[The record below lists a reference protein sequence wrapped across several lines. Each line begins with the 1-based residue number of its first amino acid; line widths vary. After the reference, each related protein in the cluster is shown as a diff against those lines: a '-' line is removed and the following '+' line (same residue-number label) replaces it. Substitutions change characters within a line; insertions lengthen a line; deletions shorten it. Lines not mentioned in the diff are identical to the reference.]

1 MPQLARNRPAHSGA
15 LRDEMLRLDARL
27 RERDPVPLDRALERD
42 DLVEHVR
49 VERGD
54 LIRGIDA
61 REDVVEIRCAE
72 DHFERRGLRARV
84 ERDEPLRDQLLA
96 ALEIALRD
104 LQLVAVDDEVVLHL
118 RELDVCQVEAL
129 ISPAEARVKRLHL
142 REDARGLRPFRRD
155 RRLGGRGSRREKRR
169 EESKEHVRRRSPSPA
184 DDGSLIG
191 NRTAHREG
199 PVRHEWG
206 RLAICSDTGNRQTRA
221 EPSEGLQNLPLAALY
236 RRYACGTVL
245 RVLGQAHPPL
255 ARLLGIAVAVF
266 LVVVLPAIGEPNPI
280 GSATGL
286 RLENAQL
293 AAKSR
298 SAVLSLYSLDSQL
311 AAARSRLSTVREQ
324 LRALR
329 TERAT
334 LRRELNVARAGEQI
348 SERQLATRLR
358 QLYDQGEVS
367 PIEVVFGATSITD
380 AMTQLDNIHRVAS
393 LNDEVLA
400 QLRAAHT
407 RLVTTAQQL
416 SARTADL
423 NAALRTAAATE
434 ASLARTR
441 AARASYIASLSSRRN
456 LNSAQIVRLD
466 RRREQRRPSPSS

>member
-1 MPQLARNRPAHSGA
+1 MG
-15 LRDEMLRLDARL
+15 
-27 RERDPVPLDRALERD
+27 
-42 DLVEHVR
+42 
-49 VERGD
+49 
-54 LIRGIDA
+54 
-61 REDVVEIRCAE
+61 
-72 DHFERRGLRARV
+72 
-84 ERDEPLRDQLLA
+84 
-96 ALEIALRD
+96 
-104 LQLVAVDDEVVLHL
+104 EVSNLFGYG
-118 RELDVCQVEAL
+118 Q
-129 ISPAEARVKRLHL
+129 P
-142 REDARGLRPFRRD
+142 P
-155 RRLGGRGSRREKRR
+155 
-169 EESKEHVRRRSPSPA
+169 
-184 DDGSLIG
+184 
-191 NRTAHREG
+191 
-199 PVRHEWG
+199 
-206 RLAICSDTGNRQTRA
+206 TRA

-236 RRYACGTVL
+236 RHYACGTVL

-441 AARASYIASLSSRRN
+441 AARASYIASLASRRN
-456 LNSAQIVRLD
+456 LNSAQIARLEWQARAAQTKSEQLTGSTPAAALADPVAPGTQTAAAPFPGSRTLTVRITGYALPGITASGIPVGWGVAATDPRVIPMGTHIWVPGYGEAVAADVGSAIIGD
-466 RRREQRRPSPSS
+466 RVDLWFPTLAQAQAWGLRTLTIALH